1 MQVRIG
7 VQSVP
12 KEVVVE
18 TSMTPEEVEQT
29 LTDALADGSLFVLR
43 NGRGSRVVVPA
54 DKLAYLEIGES
65 EVKSVG
71 FSSF

>member
-18 TSMTPEEVEQT
+18 TSLTADEVEKT
-29 LTDALADGSLFVLR
+29 LADAIADGSLFVLR

-54 DKLAYLEIGES
+54 DKLAYLEIEES